1 MKNIT
6 SIILVF
12 ISVVNIGVGMKVL
25 AADVPTIEEGKGL
38 VVFYRPS
45 KMKGGGIRFNMQ
57 GSNGLQHSLLNGTYL
72 VEQLEPG
79 EYTYTVSSPS
89 VDATDTI
96 VISVEAA
103 EVNFVRGD
111 LVVGWPAWRTKF
123 AKVSEEKGRAE
134 FSKIK

>member
-1 MKNIT
+1 MKIII

-12 ISVVNIGVGMKVL
+12 ISVVNIGVSMKVL

>member
-1 MKNIT
+1 MKKIA
-6 SIILVF
+6 SVILVF
-12 ISVVNIGVGMKVL
+12 ISVINIGLGMKVF
-25 AADVPTIEEGKGL
+25 AADVPAFEEGKGL

-45 KMKGGGIRFNMQ
+45 KAKGGGIRFNMR

-89 VDATDTI
+89 VNATDAI
-96 VISVEAA
+96 VISVKAA
-103 EVNFVRGD
+103 EVYFVRGD

-123 AKVSEEKGRAE
+123 AIVSEETGRAG
-134 FSKIK
+134 FSKMK

>member
-1 MKNIT
+1 MKKIV
-6 SIILVF
+6 SAILVF
-12 ISVVNIGVGMKVL
+12 ISVVNIGPGMKVF
-25 AADVPTIEEGKGL
+25 AADVPVIEEGKGL

-45 KMKGGGIRFNMQ
+45 KAKGGGIRFNMR

-89 VDATDTI
+89 VDATDAI
-96 VISVEAA
+96 VVSVKAA